1 MGAHHAVCASL
12 STMPWPPR
20 RSSITEV
27 QLQREIEVLGLKLLR
42 ANAALRSKT
51 LYAQR
56 LEYLLHERSERI
68 GELNGQ
74 LDRLRALNQ
83 RLGLENEVLAAMLA
97 PSAEQQQT
105 KEISH

>member
-1 MGAHHAVCASL
+1 
-12 STMPWPPR
+12 MPWPPR

-68 GELNGQ
+68 DELNGQ

-97 PSAEQQQT
+97 PSAVT
-105 KEISH
+105 AFG